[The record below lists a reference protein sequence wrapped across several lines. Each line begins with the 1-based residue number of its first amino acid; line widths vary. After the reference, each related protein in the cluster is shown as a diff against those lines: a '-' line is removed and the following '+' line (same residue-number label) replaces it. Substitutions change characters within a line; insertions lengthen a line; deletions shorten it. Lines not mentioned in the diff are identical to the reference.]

1 MMNERGKSDRP
12 IVPEK
17 PTNKESGAPYSAEGV
32 EERGRAL
39 GNSGQQNRGRAQ
51 DRAILQSALD
61 RIRQAARKDKELRF
75 TTLWHHVYD
84 IRRLRETF
92 FSMKKKAAAGVDGVT
107 WHQYNE
113 NREENLR
120 DLSERLKRGAY
131 QAKPVRR
138 QYIPKADG
146 RQRPLGIPAL
156 EDKLVQ
162 RATAEVL
169 NAIYEEDFLGFSYG
183 FRPGRSPHNALDA
196 VTVGLIRK
204 KVSFVFDA
212 DIRGFY
218 DAVDRGWLVKFV
230 EHRIGD
236 ERVVRHVKKW
246 LNAGVFEDG
255 KRMQTTDG
263 TPQGSSVSPILANI
277 YLHYAFDL
285 WAHQWRQKKA
295 RGEVIVVRF
304 ADDIL
309 MGFQYRADAERFRQ
323 ELEERMGRFN
333 LELHP
338 EKTRLMEFGRFAAE
352 NRKKRGEGKP
362 ETFDFL
368 GFTHICGKKRSGK
381 FAVLRKTIRKRMT
394 AKLKE
399 VKATLKACMH
409 DPVPIVGKWLA
420 SVLRGHFQYYGVPRN
435 SYSMSAFRSAVI
447 RLWYQV
453 ISRRSQNGK
462 MSWRRMSRL
471 AKIWLPTARIKH
483 PYPEQRLR
491 V

>member
-1 MMNERGKSDRP
+1 MNERGKSDRP

-17 PTNKESGAPYSAEGV
+17 PSNKESGAPSSAEEV
-32 EERGRAL
+32 EGRGLAK
-39 GNSGQQNRGRAQ
+39 GNSGEQNR
-51 DRAILQSALD
+51 DRALDRGNLQSALT
-61 RIRQAARKDKELRF
+61 RIRQAAQKDKKLRF

-84 IRRLRETF
+84 VRRLREAF
-92 FSMKKKAAAGVDGVT
+92 LSMKKKAAAGVDGVT

-113 NREENLR
+113 NREENLL

-131 QAKPVRR
+131 RAKPVRR
-138 QYIPKADG
+138 KFIPKADG
-146 RQRPLGIPAL
+146 RLRPLGIPAL

-162 RATAEVL
+162 GVTAEVL

-183 FRPGRSPHNALDA
+183 FRPGRGPHNALDA
-196 VTVGLIRK
+196 VSVGLIRK

-218 DAVDRGWLVKFV
+218 DAVDHEWLVKFV

-236 ERVVRHVKKW
+236 ERVVRHIKKW
-246 LNAGVFEDG
+246 LNAGVLEDG
-255 KRMQTTDG
+255 KRMNTTVG
-263 TPQGSSVSPILANI
+263 TPQGSSVSPVLANI

-285 WAHQWRQKKA
+285 WADQWRGKKA
-295 RGEVIVVRF
+295 RGEVIIVRY

-309 MGFQYRADAERFRQ
+309 MGFQYRDDAENFRRD
-323 ELEERMGRFN
+323 LEERLARFK

-338 EKTRLMEFGRFAAE
+338 DKTRLLEFGRFAAE
-352 NRKKRGEGKP
+352 NREKRGEGKP

-368 GFTHICGKKRSGK
+368 GFTHICGKKKNGK

-399 VKATLKACMH
+399 IKANLKACMH
-409 DPVPIVGKWLA
+409 QPIPIVGKWLA

-435 SYSMSAFRSAVI
+435 TYSMSAFRRAVVC
-447 RLWYQV
+447 LWKQA
-453 ISRRSQNGK
+453 ISRRSQNGQIT
-462 MSWRRMSRL
+462 WQRMSRL
-471 AKIWLPTARIKH
+471 AKKWLPTARIQH